1 MKKLEKKHYIFI
13 LLLLLIGLLILC
25 LRSCEDNSSIKDLLP
40 IDEIAENWEGKQQLP
55 NEKQESGQIEIPG
68 FETLVFTENQKNQK
82 VNFYN
87 PENNNCLFQM
97 NLFVD
102 NIEYWKSGY
111 VSPGKGY
118 YNIELTDTLKSGRYD
133 AYLLYNCYK
142 EDGTKLNGAEV
153 QFELIV
159 Q

>member
-1 MKKLEKKHYIFI
+1 MAW
-13 LLLLLIGLLILC
+13 
-25 LRSCEDNSSIKDLLP
+25 RSTTAK
-40 IDEIAENWEGKQQLP
+40 
-55 NEKQESGQIEIPG
+55 ESGQIEIPG
-68 FETLVFTENQKNQK
+68 FETLVFAKNQKSQK

-87 PENNNCLFQM
+87 PEKNNCLFKM
-97 NLFVD
+97 SLFVED
-102 NIEYWKSGY
+102 IEYWESGY

-118 YNIELTDTLKSGRYD
+118 YNIELTDKLESGRYD